1 MQQETIFFKI
11 FMSLI
16 KALKIKAF
24 LITVMKAKTSLQPGV
39 DEYQGEDGSFAT
51 CYFCIF

>member
-1 MQQETIFFKI
+1 MFSKI

-24 LITVMKAKTSLQPGV
+24 IITVMKTKTALQPRV
-39 DEYQGEDGSFAT
+39 DEYQCLDGSFAT
-51 CYFCIF
+51 CYFCIL

>member
-1 MQQETIFFKI
+1 
-11 FMSLI
+11 MSLI

-24 LITVMKAKTSLQPGV
+24 LITVMKTKTVLQPRV

-51 CYFCIF
+51 CDFCIFLLQKRKERW